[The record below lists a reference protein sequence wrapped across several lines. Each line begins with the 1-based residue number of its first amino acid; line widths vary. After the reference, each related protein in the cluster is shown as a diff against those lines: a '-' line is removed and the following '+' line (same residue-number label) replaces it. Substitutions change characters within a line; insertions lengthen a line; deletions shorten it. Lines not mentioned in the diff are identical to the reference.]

1 VLELPSNQVRSWLA
15 TFGTAAVAV
24 VSAPSGICVAATQD
38 LARTLR
44 SRRGAEVARVWW
56 VSSLAAALE
65 LAKAVGAAPST
76 VEEAERLIRA
86 AAQER
91 GIALAEHEPTLAR
104 AKAALARLDHGL
116 AVAEQRGI
124 LAASNSR
131 FKFLRLK
138 DPKLDYGKAHSR
150 LKFEIARR
158 IAETSD
164 GGLPDLR
171 GLVNAILP
179 MPTK

>member
-1 VLELPSNQVRSWLA
+1 
-15 TFGTAAVAV
+15 
-24 VSAPSGICVAATQD
+24 
-38 LARTLR
+38 LARHLWYGGR
-44 SRRGAEVARVWW
+44 SRGLGAERYLRCRHPGSSPDAPQPPRSRGRVWW

-65 LAKAVGAAPST
+65 LAKAVGAAPSA